1 MPDSSPNREL
11 ASNLAPGA
19 IRPEFADE
27 VAEAEHPVVFR
38 DVTWDD
44 YDAMLRIRG
53 CRRFKITYDQG
64 LMEVLF
70 PARREVFSAIS
81 WNDYEA
87 MLRIV
92 GDRPIRVTYDRG
104 DLEILMP
111 SQRHEQYSRL
121 LGKLVEEVAQELGL
135 DYLALGM
142 TTWRRHDME
151 RGLEPDQSYYIRH
164 EAIVRQKD
172 AIDLAVDPPPDF
184 AIEVDITRSSL
195 DRLGIYAQL
204 GIPEVWR
211 FDGSRLTIYRLSEHA
226 TYTPGDASTCL
237 PNLTADAVVRLVELG
252 RTLPTSQW
260 VRALREF
267 VADHL
272 APRPRPEGPDGAEQ
286 P

>member
-1 MPDSSPNREL
+1 MPDSSLNREL
-11 ASNLAPGA
+11 AGDLAPGA
-19 IRPEFADE
+19 IRAEFADE
-27 VAEAEHPVVFR
+27 VAEAEYPVVFR

-53 CRRFKITYDQG
+53 RRRFKITYDRG
-64 LMEVLF
+64 LMEVVF
-70 PARREVFSAIS
+70 PARREVFSAVS
-81 WNDYEA
+81 WDDYEA

-104 DLEILMP
+104 DLEILDAIAEARAVFP
-111 SQRHEQYSRL
+111 PAWQAGR
-121 LGKLVEEVAQELGL
+121 GGAQELGL
-135 DYLALGM
+135 DYQALGM
-142 TTWRRHDME
+142 TTWRRHDMD

-226 TYTPGDASTCL
+226 NYTPCGASACL
-237 PNLTADAVVRLVELG
+237 PNLTADGVVRLVELG
-252 RTLPTSQW
+252 RRSRPASGSARSGSSSPITWHRDLDR
-260 VRALREF
+260 RA
-267 VADHL
+267 H
-272 APRPRPEGPDGAEQ
+272 GAEQ